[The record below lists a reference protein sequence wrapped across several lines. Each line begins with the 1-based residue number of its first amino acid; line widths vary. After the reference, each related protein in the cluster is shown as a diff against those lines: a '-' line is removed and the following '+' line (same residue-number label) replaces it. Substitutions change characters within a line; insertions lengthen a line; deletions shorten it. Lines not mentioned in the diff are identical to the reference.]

1 MSDVP
6 WHTFVIINIF
16 IVLHII
22 IFCRSKKGTARINF
36 ITLHSHEINAEQDIL
51 LTPVNDD
58 MRNNN
63 TGSGNT
69 LFLTS
74 LDFYLV
80 FIVYSMFYIPLIRI
94 FFLLINTL
102 RSIISNTMRASLS
115 GGCMRT
121 KHVPFY
127 SMWHMPLIVWKDHL
141 KLASWYFCH

>member
-1 MSDVP
+1 MCQMYLNR
-6 WHTFVIINIF
+6 HTFVIINIF
-16 IVLHII
+16 TVLHII
-22 IFCRSKKGTARINF
+22 IFFRSKKGTTRINF

-58 MRNNN
+58 MRNNI

-80 FIVYSMFYIPLIRI
+80 FIVYSVFYIPLIRI
-94 FFLLINTL
+94 FFKINTL

-121 KHVPFY
+121 KRVPFY
-127 SMWHMPLIVWKDHL
+127 SM
-141 KLASWYFCH
+141 